1 MSLLVNF
8 IVLPS
13 GISAA
18 MTATSASN
26 HRQYFTYFG
35 YSALHNSARCLP
47 VAIRKQKLILI
58 SYYKK
63 NHPKKKL
70 LLKKKKSQ
78 QCIKFL
84 DLLLCY
90 SLLLCTADFP
100 SSLSTK
106 KKEIEAETIVT
117 SIFWPRICLLCI
129 LPVLTPRF
137 AASDWIMSAKINP
150 ISITHSSWK

>member
-1 MSLLVNF
+1 MHQYNTVMISFVF
-8 IVLPS
+8 VSQFYCLPS

-63 NHPKKKL
+63 NHHR
-70 LLKKKKSQ
+70 KKKKKVTTKEEEKSG
-78 QCIKFL
+78 KNNRATNLEL

-90 SLLLCTADFP
+90 SFLLCTADF
-100 SSLSTK
+100 SSLSTRRK
-106 KKEIEAETIVT
+106 KLRPK
-117 SIFWPRICLLCI
+117 L
-129 LPVLTPRF
+129 
-137 AASDWIMSAKINP
+137 
-150 ISITHSSWK
+150 